1 MDLLE
6 KISTML
12 IKLESNYNPGDEL
25 EIYSIDEYY
34 VTMTRAFLEIR
45 RLRQEVKVLEDKLNA

>member
-6 KISTML
+6 KITTML
-12 IKLESNYNPGDEL
+12 INMESNYNSGDEL

-34 VTMTRAFLEIR
+34 ITMTRAFLEIR
-45 RLRQEVKVLEDKLNA
+45 RLRQEVKVLGDKVNG

>member
-12 IKLESNYNPGDEL
+12 IKLESNYNTGDEL

>member
-12 IKLESNYNPGDEL
+12 INMESNYNSGDEL

-34 VTMTRAFLEIR
+34 VTMTRAFLEIK
-45 RLRQEVKVLEDKLNA
+45 RLRQEVKVLGDKVNG

>member
-12 IKLESNYNPGDEL
+12 INMESNYNSGDEL

-34 VTMTRAFLEIR
+34 ITMTRAFLEIR
-45 RLRQEVKVLEDKLNA
+45 RLRQEVKVLGDKVNG